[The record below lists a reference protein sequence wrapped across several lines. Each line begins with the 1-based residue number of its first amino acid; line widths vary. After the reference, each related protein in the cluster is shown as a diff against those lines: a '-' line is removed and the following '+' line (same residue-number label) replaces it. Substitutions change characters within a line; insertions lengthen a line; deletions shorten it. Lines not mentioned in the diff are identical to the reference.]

1 MREQTN
7 RSQIVNVMNNEAAQ
21 AATAEQNKPTAG
33 ATTAP
38 AHLSDALYNSPFMRA
53 CRREPVPYTPVWLM
67 RQAGRYMREYR
78 EVRARHTF
86 LELCKQPEV
95 AAEVTVYAAHRLNV
109 DAAIIFADILLIIEP
124 MGLQLEFA
132 QGEGPVIHNPVR
144 DAQDVA
150 RLREV
155 ETVASLEYV
164 MQAIRTTRRELKPDL
179 PLIGFC
185 GAPFTLASYI
195 VEGGASKNYVH
206 TKTLMY
212 TDPGAWHAMMSLIAR
227 ALAKYLNAQIAAGAQ
242 AVQLFDSWVGC
253 LSPDDYR
260 EYVLPH
266 TQSVIANVTAGTPV
280 IHFGTGTATLLELQR
295 EAGGDVIGLDWRTD
309 LADGWRRVGH
319 DRAIMGNFDPVAL
332 FAGVE
337 HIRTAARRILDRAAG
352 RNGHIFNLGHGI
364 LPQTPVD
371 NVVALVEAV
380 HEMSQR

>member
-1 MREQTN
+1 
-7 RSQIVNVMNNEAAQ
+7 MNNEATQSADAQ
-21 AATAEQNKPTAG
+21 TTNAG
-33 ATTAP
+33 TENTP
-38 AHLSDALYNSPFMRA
+38 DLLYNSPFMRA

-67 RQAGRYMREYR
+67 RQAGRYMQEYR

-86 LELCKQPEV
+86 LEMCKQPEV

-124 MGLQLEFA
+124 MGLELEFA
-132 QGEGPVIHNPVR
+132 KGEGPVIHNPVR
-144 DAQDVA
+144 TAQDVA
-150 RLREV
+150 RVREV
-155 ETVASLEYV
+155 ETIAALDYV
-164 MQAIRTTRRELKPDL
+164 MQAIRVTRRELRPNI
-179 PLIGFC
+179 PLIGFS

-195 VEGGASKNYVH
+195 IEGGGSRNYVH

-212 TDPGAWHAMMSLIAR
+212 TDSGAWHALMSLIAR
-227 ALAKYLNAQIAAGAQ
+227 ALTKYLNAQIAAGAQ

-266 TQSVIANVTAGTPV
+266 VRSIIQNITPGTPV
-280 IHFGTGTATLLELQR
+280 IHFGTGTSTLLELMR
-295 EAGGDVIGLDWRTD
+295 EAGGDVLGLDWRID
-309 LADGWRRVGH
+309 LAEGWQRTGH
-319 DRAIMGNFDPVAL
+319 DRAIMGNLDPVTL
-332 FAGVE
+332 FADVGYV
-337 HIRTAARRILDRAAG
+337 RAQARKILDRAAG

-371 NVVALVEAV
+371 TVVVLVEAV